1 LSYLEVFMSSPLAT
15 LEPKGLWRHFD
26 EIRRIPRPSK
36 HEERI
41 AAHVVSWAESR
52 GFAVARDTAGNVIVH
67 VPATKGHDGAPV
79 IVLQGHL
86 DMVAE
91 KNQDVVFDFMTDAIQ
106 VRIVDDYVY
115 ATGTTLGADNG
126 IGVAAAMAVADDLDA
141 IHGPLELLFTVDEE
155 TGLTGAMQLDPA
167 LLQGRTLINLD
178 TEEDGAL
185 YIGCAGGA
193 SSTCRFRVDRVA
205 AALATA
211 PFQLSVRGLRGGH
224 SGVDIHEN
232 RGNAIKFLTRA
243 LSAARSAGIE
253 FDVVSLAGGS
263 KHNAIPREAD
273 AVVRLPKA
281 QEGAFRQTVE
291 RTAAALREE
300 FGEIDP
306 SQTLDVKPLDDPD
319 ELRRVWSRGDRDRIL
334 DALLGCPHGVL
345 AMSRA
350 VPGLVET
357 SNNLAVIVTEGSDVS
372 LTISHRS
379 SVAPSIRAVS
389 EQVAAVFR
397 RAGGEVESHD
407 GYPGWTP
414 NPKSP
419 ALQTS
424 LAVFQREFGAK
435 PAVKAIHAGLEC
447 GLIGEKFP
455 GMDMVSMGPQIE
467 SPHSPDER
475 VKIPTV
481 ATFYRLLKAVL
492 SEIA

>member
-1 LSYLEVFMSSPLAT
+1 MSSPLAN
-15 LEPKGLWRHFD
+15 LEPRVLWQHFD
-26 EIRRIPRPSK
+26 DIRRIPRPSK

-41 AAHVVSWAESR
+41 AAHVASWASSR
-52 GFAVARDTAGNVIVH
+52 GLEVDRDGAGNVVVH
-67 VPATKGHDGAPV
+67 VPATPGHEHAQT

-91 KNQDVVFDFMTDAIQ
+91 KNQDVAFDFLEDAIQ

-126 IGVAAAMAVADDLDA
+126 IGVAAAMAVAEDPA
-141 IHGPLELLFTVDEE
+141 AVHGPLELLFTIDEE
-155 TGLTGAMQLDPA
+155 TGLTGAMQLDPD
-167 LLQGRTLINLD
+167 LLKGRTLINLD

-193 SSTCRFRVDRVA
+193 DSTCRFKIDRVA

-211 PFQLSVRGLRGGH
+211 PFRLTVRGLRGGH

-232 RGNAIKFLTRA
+232 RGNAVKFLARC
-243 LSAARSAGIE
+243 LNAARNDAVE
-253 FDVVSLAGGS
+253 LDVVSLAGGS

-281 QEGAFRQTVE
+281 QEAAFRGSVE
-291 RTAAALREE
+291 RTAAALRIE

-306 SQTLDVKPLDDPD
+306 GQRIEVTALDDPD
-319 ELRRVWSRGDRDRIL
+319 ELRRVWSRGDRDRVL
-334 DALLGCPHGVL
+334 DALLACPHGVL

-357 SNNLAVIVTEGSDVS
+357 SNNLAVIVTEGNDVR

-397 RAGGEVESHD
+397 RAGAEVESHD
-407 GYPGWTP
+407 GYPGWAP

-419 ALQTS
+419 ILQTA
-424 LAVFQREFGAK
+424 LAVYQREFGAQ

-492 SEIA
+492 ADVA

>member
-1 LSYLEVFMSSPLAT
+1 
-15 LEPKGLWRHFD
+15 
-26 EIRRIPRPSK
+26 
-36 HEERI
+36 
-41 AAHVVSWAESR
+41 
-52 GFAVARDTAGNVIVH
+52 
-67 VPATKGHDGAPV
+67 
-79 IVLQGHL
+79 
-86 DMVAE
+86 
-91 KNQDVVFDFMTDAIQ
+91 
-106 VRIVDDYVY
+106 
-115 ATGTTLGADNG
+115 
-126 IGVAAAMAVADDLDA
+126 MAVADDPDA
-141 IHGPLELLFTVDEE
+141 VHGPLELLFTIDEE

-167 LLQGRTLINLD
+167 LLAGRTMINLD

-211 PFQLSVRGLRGGH
+211 PFRLSVRGLRGGH

-232 RGNAIKFLTRA
+232 RGNAVKFLARS
-243 LSAARSAGIE
+243 LNAARGAGIDFE
-253 FDVVSLAGGS
+253 LVSLAGGS

-281 QEGAFRQTVE
+281 QEAAFRRAVDL
-291 RTAAALREE
+291 TAAALREE

-306 SQTLDVKPLDDPD
+306 NQKVEVEPLDDPD
-319 ELRRVWSRGDRDRIL
+319 EMRRVWSRADRDRIL
-334 DALLGCPHGVL
+334 DALLACPQGVL

-357 SNNLAVIVTEGSDVS
+357 SNNLAVITTAGTEVL

-379 SVAPSIRAVS
+379 SVAPSLRALS

-397 RAGGEVESHD
+397 RAGAEVESHD
-407 GYPGWTP
+407 GYPGWAP

-419 ALQTS
+419 IFKTS
-424 LAVFQREFGAK
+424 LAVYEREFGAR

-492 SEIA
+492 REIA

>member
-1 LSYLEVFMSSPLAT
+1 MSSPLSN
-15 LEPKGLWRHFD
+15 LEPRGLWKHFD
-26 EIRRIPRPSK
+26 DIRRIPRPSK
-36 HEERI
+36 HEEEV
-41 AAHVVSWAESR
+41 AEHVVRWAR
-52 GFAVARDTAGNVIVH
+52 GRGLEVARDAAGNVVVK
-67 VPATKGHDGAPV
+67 VPATRGHEGAPV

-91 KNQDVVFDFMTDAIQ
+91 KNQDVAFDFLKDAIQ
-106 VRIVDDYVY
+106 VRIVGEYVY

-126 IGVAAAMAVADDLDA
+126 VGVAAAMAIADDPEA
-141 IHGPLELLFTVDEE
+141 AHGPLELLFTVDEE
-155 TGLTGAMQLDPA
+155 TGLTGAMQIDPA
-167 LLQGRTLINLD
+167 LLSGRTMINLD

-193 SSTCRFRVDRVA
+193 DTTCTFAVDRVA
-205 AALATA
+205 ASIATA
-211 PFQLSVRGLRGGH
+211 PFHLSVRGLRGGH

-232 RGNAIKFLTRA
+232 RGNAVKFTARCLN
-243 LSAARSAGIE
+243 AARTAGVE
-253 FDVVSLAGGS
+253 FELVSLSGGS

-273 AVVRLPKA
+273 TVVRLPKA
-281 QEGAFRQTVE
+281 QEKAFREAVKH
-291 RTAAALREE
+291 TAALLHAE

-306 SQTLDVKPLDDPD
+306 NQKIEVKASDDSD
-319 ELRRVWSRGDRDRIL
+319 ELRRVWSRSDRDRIL

-357 SNNLAVIVTEGSDVS
+357 SNNLAVVITEGSEVR
-372 LTISHRS
+372 LTISSRS
-379 SVAPSIRAVS
+379 SVAPSLKAVS

-397 RAGGEVESHD
+397 RAGGKVESHD
-407 GYPGWTP
+407 GYPGWAP

-419 ALQTS
+419 IFNTA
-424 LAVFQREFGAK
+424 LAVFEREFGAK
-435 PAVKAIHAGLEC
+435 PAVRAIHAGLEC
-447 GLIGEKFP
+447 GLIGERFP

-481 ATFYRLLKAVL
+481 ASFYRLLKAVL
-492 SEIA
+492 AEVAGK

>member
-1 LSYLEVFMSSPLAT
+1 
-15 LEPKGLWRHFD
+15 
-26 EIRRIPRPSK
+26 
-36 HEERI
+36 
-41 AAHVVSWAESR
+41 
-52 GFAVARDTAGNVIVH
+52 
-67 VPATKGHDGAPV
+67 
-79 IVLQGHL
+79 
-86 DMVAE
+86 MVAE
-91 KNQDVVFDFMTDAIQ
+91 KNQDVAFDFMTDPIQ
-106 VRIVDDYVY
+106 VRIVGDWLY

-126 IGVAAAMAVADDLDA
+126 IGVAAAMAVADDPDA
-141 IHGPLELLFTVDEE
+141 VHGPLELLFTVDEE

-167 LLQGRTLINLD
+167 LLAGRTLINLD

-193 SSTCRFRVDRVA
+193 SSTCRFRVGRVA
-205 AALATA
+205 ASLATA
-211 PFQLSVRGLRGGH
+211 PFRLAVRGLRGGH

-232 RGNAIKFLTRA
+232 RGNAIKFLVRA
-243 LSAARSAGIE
+243 LNAGRVAGVE
-253 FDVVSLAGGS
+253 FELVSLAGGS

-281 QEGAFRQTVE
+281 QESAFRQAVE

-306 SQTLDVKPLDDPD
+306 NQQLEVKPLDDPD
-319 ELRRVWSRGDRDRIL
+319 ELRRVWSRADRDRVL
-334 DALLGCPHGVL
+334 DALLACPHGVL

-357 SNNLAVIVTEGSDVS
+357 SNNLAVIATEGDGVA

-379 SVAPSIRAVS
+379 SVGPSIRAVS

-397 RAGGEVESHD
+397 QAGAEVESHD
-407 GYPGWTP
+407 GYPGWAP

-419 ALQTS
+419 ILQLA
-424 LAVFQREFGAK
+424 LAVHEREFGVK

-481 ATFYRLLKAVL
+481 ASFYRLLKAVL
-492 SEIA
+492 ADIA

>member
-1 LSYLEVFMSSPLAT
+1 MSSPLAT
-15 LEPKGLWRHFD
+15 LQPRGLWQHFD
-26 EIRRIPRPSK
+26 DIRGIPRPSK

-41 AAHVVSWAESR
+41 AAHMVAWAKGR
-52 GFAVARDTAGNVIVH
+52 GFEVRRDGAGNVVVH
-67 VPATKGHDGAPV
+67 VPATAGHEGAPV
-79 IVLQGHL
+79 VVLQGHL

-91 KNQDVVFDFMTDAIQ
+91 KNQDVAFDFMTDAIK

-126 IGVAAAMAVADDLDA
+126 IGVAAAMAVADDPEA
-141 IHGPLELLFTVDEE
+141 VHGPLELLFTVDEE
-155 TGLTGAMQLDPA
+155 TGLTGAMQLDAA
-167 LLQGRTLINLD
+167 LLSGRTLINLD

-193 SSTCRFRVDRVA
+193 SSTCRFRIDRVA
-205 AALATA
+205 ASLATA
-211 PFQLSVRGLRGGH
+211 PFQLAVRGLRGGH

-232 RGNAIKFLTRA
+232 RGNAVKFLARS
-243 LSAARSAGIE
+243 LNAARAAGIE
-253 FDVVSLAGGS
+253 FELVSLAGGS

-281 QEGAFRQTVE
+281 QEGAFRQAVE

-306 SQTLDVKPLDDPD
+306 NQKIELKALDDPD
-319 ELRRVWSRGDRDRIL
+319 ELRRVWSRADRDRVI
-334 DALLGCPHGVL
+334 DALLACPHGVL

-357 SNNLAVIVTEGSDVS
+357 SNNLAVIATEVSDVS

-379 SVAPSIRAVS
+379 SVGPSIKAVS

-397 RAGGEVESHD
+397 RAGAEVESHD
-407 GYPGWTP
+407 GYPGWAP

-419 ALQTS
+419 ILQTA
-424 LAVFQREFGAK
+424 LAVYEREFGAK

-492 SEIA
+492 AEIAGV

>member
-1 LSYLEVFMSSPLAT
+1 MSSPLSN
-15 LEPKGLWRHFD
+15 LEPLGLWKHFD
-26 EIRRIPRPSK
+26 DIRRIPRPSK
-36 HEERI
+36 SEERV
-41 AAHVVSWAESR
+41 AEHVVLWAR
-52 GFAVARDTAGNVIVH
+52 GCGFEVLRDASGNVVVR
-67 VPATKGHDGAPV
+67 VPATKGREGAPV

-91 KNQDVVFDFMTDAIQ
+91 KNQDVAFDFMKDAIQ
-106 VRIVDDYVY
+106 VRIVGDYVY

-126 IGVAAAMAVADDLDA
+126 IGVAAAMAVAEDPQA
-141 IHGPLELLFTVDEE
+141 AHGPLELLFTIDEE
-155 TGLTGAMQLDPA
+155 TGLTGAMQIDTA
-167 LLQGRTLINLD
+167 LLKGRTMINLD

-193 SSTCRFRVDRVA
+193 DSTCRFTIERVA
-205 AALATA
+205 ASIATA

-232 RGNAIKFLTRA
+232 RGNALKFVARCLN
-243 LSAARSAGIE
+243 AARAAGVDFE
-253 FDVVSLAGGS
+253 VVSNAGGS
-263 KHNAIPREAD
+263 KHTAIPREAD

-281 QEGAFRQTVE
+281 KEGAFRTTVE
-291 RTAAALREE
+291 QTAATLRDE

-306 SQTLDVKPLDDPD
+306 NQKIDVKALDDPD
-319 ELRRVWSRGDRDRIL
+319 ELRRVWSRHDRDRIL

-357 SNNLAVIVTEGSDVS
+357 SNNLAVVTTEGDELR
-372 LTISHRS
+372 LTISSRS
-379 SVAPSIRAVS
+379 SVAPSLKAVS

-407 GYPGWTP
+407 GYPGWAP

-419 ALQTS
+419 ILQVA
-424 LAVFQREFGAK
+424 LAVYEREFGAK

-447 GLIGEKFP
+447 GLIGERFP

-492 SEIA
+492 AEIAGK

>member
-1 LSYLEVFMSSPLAT
+1 MSSPLAN
-15 LEPKGLWRHFD
+15 LQPEGLWRHFD
-26 EIRRIPRPSK
+26 DIRRIPRPSK

-41 AAHVVSWAESR
+41 AAHVVHWAESR
-52 GFAVARDTAGNVIVH
+52 GLAVARDAAGNVVVR
-67 VPATKGHDGAPV
+67 VPATPGHEGAPTV
-79 IVLQGHL
+79 VLQGHL

-91 KNQDVVFDFMTDAIQ
+91 KNQDVEFDFLADAIR
-106 VRIVDDYVY
+106 VRVVDDYVY

-126 IGVAAAMAVADDLDA
+126 IGVAAAMAVADDPEA
-141 IHGPLELLFTVDEE
+141 VHGPLELLFTIDEE
-155 TGLTGAMQLDPA
+155 TGLTGAMQLDSS
-167 LLQGRTLINLD
+167 LLAGRTLINLD

-193 SSTCRFRVDRVA
+193 DSTCRFTVDRGA
-205 AALATA
+205 AGLATA
-211 PFQLSVRGLRGGH
+211 PFRLAVRGLRGGH

-232 RGNAIKFLTRA
+232 RGNAVKFLARC
-243 LSAARSAGIE
+243 LNAARTDGVDFE
-253 FDVVSLAGGS
+253 VVSLAGGS
-263 KHNAIPREAD
+263 KHNAIPRESD

-281 QEGAFRQTVE
+281 QETAFRAAVG
-291 RTAAALREE
+291 RTAAALLVE

-306 SQTLDVKPLDDPD
+306 GQKIEVAPLDDAA
-319 ELRRVWSRGDRDRIL
+319 ELRRVWSRGDRDRVL
-334 DALLGCPHGVL
+334 DALLACPHGVL

-357 SNNLAVIVTEGSDVS
+357 SNNLAVIVTDGDEVR

-397 RAGGEVESHD
+397 RAGAAVESHD
-407 GYPGWTP
+407 GYPGWAP
-414 NPKSP
+414 NAKSP
-419 ALQTS
+419 VLLTA
-424 LAVFQREFGAK
+424 LAVYEREFGAK

-475 VKIPTV
+475 VQVSTV
-481 ATFYRLLKAVL
+481 GSFYRLLKAVL
-492 SEIA
+492 AELA

>member
-1 LSYLEVFMSSPLAT
+1 MASVLSG
-15 LEPKGLWRHFD
+15 LEPRRLWQHFD
-26 EIRRIPRPSK
+26 DIRRIPRPSK

-41 AAHVVSWAESR
+41 AAHVVAWAERR
-52 GFAVARDTAGNVIVH
+52 GLAVRRDAAGNVVVT
-67 VPATKGHDGAPV
+67 VPASPGHETAPV
-79 IVLQGHL
+79 AVLQGHL

-91 KNQDVVFDFMTDAIQ
+91 KNQDVAFDFMQDEIQ
-106 VRIVDDYVY
+106 VRIVGDHVY

-126 IGVAAAMAVADDLDA
+126 IGVAAAMAVADDPDSV
-141 IHGPLELLFTVDEE
+141 HGPLELLFTVDEE
-155 TGLTGAMQLDPA
+155 TGLTGAMQLDPS
-167 LLQGRTLINLD
+167 LLSGRTLINLD

-193 SSTCRFRVDRVA
+193 STTCRFRLDRVA
-205 AALATA
+205 ASLATA
-211 PFQLSVRGLRGGH
+211 PFRLAVRGLRGGH

-232 RGNAIKFLTRA
+232 RGNAIKFLARA
-243 LSAARSAGIE
+243 LSAARTAGVDFE
-253 FDVVSLAGGS
+253 LVSLAGGS

-273 AVVRLPKA
+273 AVVRVPKA
-281 QEGAFRQTVE
+281 QEKAFRAAVDA
-291 RTAAALREE
+291 TAAALREE

-306 SQTLDVKPLDDPD
+306 GQKLEVGPLDDPD
-319 ELRRVWSRGDRDRIL
+319 ELRRVWSRGDRDRVL

-350 VPGLVET
+350 VAGLVET
-357 SNNLAVIVTEGSDVS
+357 SNNLAVIATDGNDVT

-379 SVAPSIRAVS
+379 SVGPSIRAVA

-397 RAGGEVESHD
+397 RAGAEIESHD
-407 GYPGWTP
+407 GYPGWAP

-419 ALQTS
+419 ILQTS
-424 LAVFQREFGAK
+424 LAVYEREFGAK
-435 PAVKAIHAGLEC
+435 PHVKAIHAGLEC

-492 SEIA
+492 REIA

>member
-1 LSYLEVFMSSPLAT
+1 MSSPLT
-15 LEPKGLWRHFD
+15 NLSPVGLWKHFD
-26 EIRRIPRPSK
+26 DIRRIPRPSK

-41 AAHVVSWAESR
+41 AEHVAAWARSR
-52 GFAVARDTAGNVIVH
+52 GFAVARDTAGNVVAR
-67 VPATKGHDGAPV
+67 VPATKGHEGAPT

-91 KNQDVVFDFMTDAIQ
+91 KNSDIPFDFMKDEIQ
-106 VRIVDDYVY
+106 VRVVGDYVY

-126 IGVAAAMAVADDLDA
+126 IGVAAAMAIADDA
-141 IHGPLELLFTVDEE
+141 ESVHGALELVFTIDEE
-155 TGLTGAMQLDPA
+155 TGLTGAMQIDPA
-167 LLQGRTLINLD
+167 LLSGRTMINLD

-193 SSTCRFRVDRVA
+193 DTTCTFALERVA
-205 AALATA
+205 GSLATA
-211 PFQLSVRGLRGGH
+211 PFHLSVRGLRGGH

-232 RGNAIKFLTRA
+232 RGNAVKFLARC
-243 LSAARSAGIE
+243 LNAARAAAVDFE
-253 FDVVSLAGGS
+253 VVSLAGGS

-281 QEGAFRQTVE
+281 QEAGFRRVVGQ
-291 RTAAALREE
+291 TAAALREE

-306 SQTLDVKPLDDPD
+306 NQKIEVKPLDDPD
-319 ELRRVWSRGDRDRIL
+319 DLRRVWSRGDRDRIL

-357 SNNLAVIVTEGSDVS
+357 SNNLAVVETDPAEVR
-372 LTISHRS
+372 LVISSRS
-379 SVAPSIRAVS
+379 SVTPALKAVC
-389 EQVAAVFR
+389 EQVAAIFR
-397 RAGGEVESHD
+397 RAGGSVATHD
-407 GYPGWTP
+407 GYPGWAP

-419 ALQTS
+419 VLQTC
-424 LAVFQREFGAK
+424 LAVYEREFGTR
-435 PAVKAIHAGLEC
+435 PVVKAIHAGLEC
-447 GLIGEKFP
+447 GLIGERFP

-481 ATFYRLLKAVL
+481 ASFYRLLKAVL
-492 SEIA
+492 AGLA